1 MKRKDKISFWTE
13 KRLNILTGGILIF
26 LFIVFVSFAETKS
39 RQETCKGIKI
49 NIIHDN
55 SNAFITENDVLDIIN
70 GVKDGPVLN
79 RRIHAIG
86 FFKAENAINQN
97 HFVENAEIYPDLNGW
112 VYINL
117 YQRIP
122 VLRVLSNNNKTYYID
137 RNGKRMPVSFKYT
150 TKTLVASGF
159 IENSNPLLGVDK
171 QLYEMAQYI
180 SQDVFLS
187 ALIGQIYVKKDTEML
202 LVPKIGDF
210 TIDFGN
216 ASNMENKFMKLK
228 VLYMKILPFEGWNK
242 YNNVILKYKNQIIV
256 NKK

>member
-1 MKRKDKISFWTE
+1 MTS
-13 KRLNILTGGILIF
+13 LSLYN
-26 LFIVFVSFAETKS
+26 
-39 RQETCKGIKI
+39 
-49 NIIHDN
+49 
-55 SNAFITENDVLDIIN
+55 VLY
-70 GVKDGPVLN
+70 
-79 RRIHAIG
+79 AIG
-86 FFKAENAINQN
+86 FLNAENTLNN
-97 HFVENAEIYPDLNGW
+97 NYFVDNAEIFPELNGM

-122 VLRVLSNNNKTYYID
+122 VLRVMSNNNKSYYID
-137 RNGKRMPVSFKYT
+137 KNGKRMPVSYKYT
-150 TKTLVASGF
+150 TKSLVASGF

-171 QLYEMAQYI
+171 QLYEMALFI
-180 SQDVFLS
+180 NKDVFLS

-228 VLYMKILPFEGWNK
+228 VLYLKILPFEGWNK
-242 YNNVILKYKNQIIV
+242 YNNVIIKYKNQIIV